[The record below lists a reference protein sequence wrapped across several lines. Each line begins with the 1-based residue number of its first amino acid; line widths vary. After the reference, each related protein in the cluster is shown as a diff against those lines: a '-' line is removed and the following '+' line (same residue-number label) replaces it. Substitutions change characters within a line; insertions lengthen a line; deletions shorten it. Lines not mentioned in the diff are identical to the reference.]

1 LSSGKDSE
9 MTITIF
15 ILSLLGAM
23 ALGVPIAF
31 SLLICGAAL
40 MLHLNMFDAQILA
53 QNLIEG
59 SNSFPLLAV
68 PFFMLAGEIM
78 NAGGLSRRIVN
89 FAMAC
94 VGHIKGGLGYV
105 TIMAAVIMAALSG
118 SAVADA
124 AALASLLLPMMIAAG
139 HDRSRSAGLIASAGI
154 IAPVIPPSIGFVIF
168 GVAGNVSISKLFM
181 AGIVPG
187 IMLGAA
193 LWVTWWWL
201 ARTEVVQVPPR
212 KSLLE
217 IGVAMR
223 QATWALVLPFIVVF
237 GLKFGVFTPTEAAV
251 VATVYA
257 LFISTVIYK
266 ELSLKS
272 LLPLFVNAAKTSA
285 IVMFLVAAAMVS
297 AWLITVANLP
307 AQLISLLQP
316 LLDSP
321 RLLMLTIMIITI
333 IVGTALDMTPTILLL
348 TPVLM
353 PVVKAAGI
361 DPVYFGVLFI
371 INNAIGLI
379 TPPVGTVLNA
389 VAGAGKI
396 SMDEV
401 TRGVMPFMLAQFAI
415 MFAMV
420 AFPALV
426 MVPARWFY

>member
-1 LSSGKDSE
+1 
-9 MTITIF
+9 MTIAVF
-15 ILSLLGAM
+15 VFSLLGAM
-23 ALGVPIAF
+23 AIGVPIAF
-31 SLLICGAAL
+31 SLLICGVAL
-40 MLHLNMFDAQILA
+40 MVHLNMFDAQILA

-124 AALASLLLPMMIAAG
+124 AALASLLLPMMVAAG
-139 HDRSRSAGLIASAGI
+139 HDRARSAGLIASAGI

-187 IMLGAA
+187 VMLGGA

-201 ARTEVVQVPPR
+201 ARKEVVQVPPR
-212 KSLLE
+212 KSMSE

-223 QATWALVLPFIVVF
+223 EATWALVLPLIVVF

-251 VATVYA
+251 VAAMYA
-257 LFISTVIYK
+257 LLISVFVYK
-266 ELSLKS
+266 ELNFKTV
-272 LLPLFVNAAKTSA
+272 LPLFVASAKTSA

-307 AQLISLLQP
+307 AELISLLQP
-316 LLDSP
+316 MLDSP
-321 RLLMLTIMIITI
+321 RLLMLTIMVITMV
-333 IVGTALDMTPTILLL
+333 VGTALDMTPTILLL

-389 VAGAGKI
+389 VAGVGKV

-401 TRGVMPFMLAQFAI
+401 TRGVMPFMVAQFAI

-420 AFPALV
+420 AWPALV

>member
-1 LSSGKDSE
+1 
-9 MTITIF
+9 MTISIF

-31 SLLICGAAL
+31 ALLICGVAL

-124 AALASLLLPMMIAAG
+124 AALASLLMVAAG
-139 HDRSRSAGLIASAGI
+139 HDRARSAGLIASAGI

-187 IMLGAA
+187 ILLGAA

-201 ARTEVVQVPPR
+201 ARKEVVHVPPR
-212 KSLLE
+212 KSMLE
-217 IGVAMR
+217 IGVAMKE
-223 QATWALVLPFIVVF
+223 ATWALVLPLIVVF

-251 VATVYA
+251 VAAVYA
-257 LFISTVIYK
+257 IFISTFIYK

-321 RLLMLTIMIITI
+321 RLLMLTIMVITM

-389 VAGAGKI
+389 VAGVGKI

-401 TRGVMPFMLAQFAI
+401 TRGVLPFMVAQFTI